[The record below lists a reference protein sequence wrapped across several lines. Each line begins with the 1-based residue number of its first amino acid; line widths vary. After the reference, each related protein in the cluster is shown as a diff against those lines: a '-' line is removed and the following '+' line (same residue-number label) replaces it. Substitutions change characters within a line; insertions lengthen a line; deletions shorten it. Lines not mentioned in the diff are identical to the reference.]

1 MTVFSILNI
10 PPKQKKEEVYKYLE
24 LMNLQYNRLYKFGF
38 YWNLCTT
45 DKETIICVQN
55 SLRTLSFDD
64 MTPKYSLKNKN
75 QIFDLL
81 KEQVDKISYQK
92 ESKNLGIDK
101 NINKDIKNN
110 DKKLKDD
117 DAMSWRKASSESSSN
132 YDFSEK
138 RYKKNNYYYNNNY
151 KKRKRF
157 NSDNAISYNKKDTF
171 EEYESS
177 NKEINNINKNIEID
191 LSKIKYPSQIKYKY
205 SFKDVHDILD
215 KIKMSIDNPFNE
227 KNKEIFFELIRDT
240 AKELV
245 PLDKIIKIN
254 TFKEIKEDKKEN
266 QINTNIKIPK
276 VNPLSNIA
284 KGNFQ

>member
-1 MTVFSILNI
+1 
-10 PPKQKKEEVYKYLE
+10 
-24 LMNLQYNRLYKFGF
+24 MNLQYNRLYKFGF

-75 QIFDLL
+75 QIFELL

-110 DKKLKDD
+110 EKKLKDD

-171 EEYESS
+171 EEYEPS

-205 SFKDVHDILD
+205 SFKEVHDILD
-215 KIKMSIDNPFNE
+215 KIKMSIDNPYDE
-227 KNKEIFFELIRDT
+227 KNKEIFFELIRET
-240 AKELV
+240 PKELV

>member
-10 PPKQKKEEVYKYLE
+10 PPKQKKEEVYKNLE

-75 QIFDLL
+75 QIFELL

-110 DKKLKDD
+110 EKKLKDD

-171 EEYESS
+171 GEYE
-177 NKEINNINKNIEID
+177 EINNINKNIEID

-205 SFKDVHDILD
+205 SFKDVHEILD
-215 KIKMSIDNPFNE
+215 KIKMSIDNPYDE
-227 KNKEIFFELIRDT
+227 KNKEIFIELIRET
-240 AKELV
+240 PKELV
-245 PLDKIIKIN
+245 PLEKIIKIN
-254 TFKEIKEDKKEN
+254 SFKEIKEDKKEN

>member
-10 PPKQKKEEVYKYLE
+10 PPKLKKEEVYKNLE
-24 LMNLQYNRLYKFGF
+24 LINLQYNRLYKFGF

-55 SLRTLSFDD
+55 SLRTLTFDD
-64 MTPKYSLKNKN
+64 MVPKYSLKNKN
-75 QIFDLL
+75 QILELL
-81 KEQVDKISYQK
+81 KEQIDKISYQK

-101 NINKDIKNN
+101 NIKTN
-110 DKKLKDD
+110 DKKSKED
-117 DAMSWRKASSESSSN
+117 DAMSWRKASSESSSY

-171 EEYESS
+171 EEYE
-177 NKEINNINKNIEID
+177 INNINKDIEID

-205 SFKDVHDILD
+205 SFKDVHDILA
-215 KIKMSIDNPFNE
+215 KIKMTFDNPYNE
-227 KNKEIFFELIRDT
+227 QNKEIFFELIRDKP
-240 AKELV
+240 KELV
-245 PLDKIIKIN
+245 PLDKLIKIN
-254 TFKEIKEDKKEN
+254 TIQEIKEDKKETE
-266 QINTNIKIPK
+266 INTNIKIPK
-276 VNPLSNIA
+276 VNPLSNMA